1 MDTEPARRRG
11 WAGGLW
17 PGLLAFV
24 LGTGLQ
30 LQQSALYSS
39 WAYTGLL
46 LLALACPL
54 VLSLA
59 GRLGGRLSCLL
70 MLSCALSG
78 FGLTGWR
85 ASLYSAQALSPQLE
99 GRDLL
104 VTGLVAGMPQW
115 HESGLRFRLALETAS
130 AQGVAVRLPEKID
143 LSWYSGPVVGAQT
156 GVELQVQPQ
165 ALRAGERWQMMVR
178 LKAPHG
184 ASNPHGFDYELWLWE
199 QGVQATGYVRAGR
212 ADPVPVRLADT
223 PWYPVER
230 LRQRLREQIFAAVPE
245 RSQAGLIAALVVGD
259 QRAIERSDWDLF
271 RATGVA
277 HLMSISG
284 LHITMFAWAAALAV
298 GWLWRRSAGLC
309 RLWPAPSAALLGGML
324 LAGAYALFS
333 GWGVPAQRTVL
344 MLASVG
350 LLRLAGKRWP
360 WPMVWL
366 LACTVVV
373 VADPWALLQAGF
385 WLSFVAVG
393 VLFASSLGTT
403 PTTAPSLGATQ
414 STAGPLQGELAPP
427 WGSAAHAVA
436 SVGAT
441 TPPPGRPK
449 AGFAPLG
456 GSAARAAASV
466 GATESTAGPPQGGLA
481 PPGGSAAR
489 AAASV
494 GAIFHEQWV
503 ITLALTPLT
512 LLLFGQVSLVGLLAN
527 GLAIPWVTLV
537 VTPLAMLGTVLPGLW
552 QVTAAAIGWMSAVLQ
567 FLADLPLAVLW
578 VPQAPLWAGAVG
590 LMGGLLLVLR
600 LPWQLRSIGLPLLL
614 PVLLWQAPRPPVG
627 EFEVLAADVGQ
638 GNSLIVRTRHHAMVY
653 DAGPRF
659 SSESDAGHRVMVPLL
674 RAMGTKLDM
683 VVLSHRDSDHVGGA
697 AAVLAQQPQAQ
708 LLSSL
713 EPGHMLQTLR
723 PGRTCLAGQ
732 SWRWDGIDFLVL
744 HPRPEDYAAA
754 LRPNALSCTLRIS
767 NGRQTA
773 LLAGDIE
780 QAQETLLVASG
791 APLRATLL
799 LVPHH
804 GSKTSSSAAFLDA
817 VSPSLALVQSGYRNR
832 FGHPAEP
839 VLARYADRQI
849 PVFDSPH
856 CGALTWRSVEAQQVQ
871 CHRQTALRYW
881 HHRVP

>member
-403 PTTAPSLGATQ
+403 PATAPSVGATE

-427 WGSAAHAVA
+427 W
-436 SVGAT
+436 
-441 TPPPGRPK
+441 
-449 AGFAPLG
+449 
-456 GSAARAAASV
+456 
-466 GATESTAGPPQGGLA
+466 
-481 PPGGSAAR
+481 GSAAR

-537 VTPLAMLGTVLPGLW
+537 VTPLAMLGTGLPGLW
-552 QVTAAAIGWMSAVLQ
+552 QLTAAAIGWMSAVLQ

-590 LMGGLLLVLR
+590 VMGGLLLVLR
-600 LPWQLRSIGLPLLL
+600 LPWPLRSIGLPLLL
-614 PVLLWQAPRPPVG
+614 PVLLWQAPQPPVG

-638 GNSLIVRTRHHAMVY
+638 GNGLIVRTRHHAMVY

-713 EPGHMLQTLR
+713 EPGHMLQALR
-723 PGRTCLAGQ
+723 PGRSCLAGQ
-732 SWRWDGIDFLVL
+732 SWRWDGVDFLVL
-744 HPRPEDYAAA
+744 HPRLEDYAAA

-780 QAQETLLVASG
+780 QAQEALLVASG

-804 GSKTSSSAAFLDA
+804 GSKTSSSEAFLDA

-849 PVFDSPH
+849 LVFDSPH
-856 CGALTWRSVEAQQVQ
+856 CGAATWRSVDEQQVQ
-871 CHRQTALRYW
+871 CQRQTALRYW

>member
-1 MDTEPARRRG
+1 MG
-11 WAGGLW
+11 
-17 PGLLAFV
+17 
-24 LGTGLQ
+24 
-30 LQQSALYSS
+30 
-39 WAYTGLL
+39 
-46 LLALACPL
+46 
-54 VLSLA
+54 
-59 GRLGGRLSCLL
+59 
-70 MLSCALSG
+70 
-78 FGLTGWR
+78 
-85 ASLYSAQALSPQLE
+85 
-99 GRDLL
+99 
-104 VTGLVAGMPQW
+104 
-115 HESGLRFRLALETAS
+115 
-130 AQGVAVRLPEKID
+130 
-143 LSWYSGPVVGAQT
+143 
-156 GVELQVQPQ
+156 
-165 ALRAGERWQMMVR
+165 
-178 LKAPHG
+178 
-184 ASNPHGFDYELWLWE
+184 
-199 QGVQATGYVRAGR
+199 
-212 ADPVPVRLADT
+212 
-223 PWYPVER
+223 
-230 LRQRLREQIFAAVPE
+230 
-245 RSQAGLIAALVVGD
+245 
-259 QRAIERSDWDLF
+259 
-271 RATGVA
+271 
-277 HLMSISG
+277 
-284 LHITMFAWAAALAV
+284 
-298 GWLWRRSAGLC
+298 
-309 RLWPAPSAALLGGML
+309 
-324 LAGAYALFS
+324 
-333 GWGVPAQRTVL
+333 
-344 MLASVG
+344 
-350 LLRLAGKRWP
+350 
-360 WPMVWL
+360 
-366 LACTVVV
+366 
-373 VADPWALLQAGF
+373 
-385 WLSFVAVG
+385 
-393 VLFASSLGTT
+393 
-403 PTTAPSLGATQ
+403 
-414 STAGPLQGELAPP
+414 
-427 WGSAAHAVA
+427 GSAAHAV
-436 SVGAT
+436 
-441 TPPPGRPK
+441 
-449 AGFAPLG
+449 
-456 GSAARAAASV
+456 
-466 GATESTAGPPQGGLA
+466 
-481 PPGGSAAR
+481 
-489 AAASV
+489 ASV

-590 LMGGLLLVLR
+590 VMGGLLLVLR
-600 LPWQLRSIGLPLLL
+600 LPWQLRSIGPPLLL
-614 PVLLWQAPRPPVG
+614 PVLLWQAPQPPVG

-638 GNSLIVRTRHHAMVY
+638 GNGLIVRTRHHAMVY

-674 RAMGTKLDM
+674 RAMGTQLDM
-683 VVLSHRDSDHVGGA
+683 VVLSHRDTDHVGGA

-723 PGRTCLAGQ
+723 PGRSCLAGQ
-732 SWRWDGIDFLVL
+732 SWRWDGVDFLVL
-744 HPRPEDYAAA
+744 HPRPEDYAAT